1 MKAKSKKI
9 YALKEI
15 IKRRDLTG
23 LFLRS
28 SMYDSTPWFSISW
41 TVFSISVAA
50 VCHIY
55 NTDNS
60 VFHSLCEYDYF
71 LEFLSV
77 KCVRKKTRKCSHT
90 WEKVANL
97 TYPVF
102 DTCPS
107 GNLWGMM
114 ALDMGE
120 SFITSRGILTFKN
133 EFL

>member
-77 KCVRKKTRKCSHT
+77 KCVRKETKKM
-90 WEKVANL
+90 L
-97 TYPVF
+97 TYLRKSCQSHIPSLWYMSIGQSVGNDGTRYGRKLYYFTWYF
-102 DTCPS
+102 D
-107 GNLWGMM
+107 L
-114 ALDMGE
+114 
-120 SFITSRGILTFKN
+120 
-133 EFL
+133 